1 MIVLKSVMEVL
12 RMIKI
17 VITDSSLFRA
27 GKCKLLKVWHD
38 IDVRVAGYFVEVIDS
53 VDLMSAMI
61 MIIRMMSWMSATALS
76 HHFSSLT
83 LTVEALHSFLLLS
96 QAVDNAKFLGAAEQY
111 IHAIYLED
119 PGKMRTPI
127 MRLLYTVK
135 MIFNVSTYFN
145 NSVRI
150 SSLLVKITNQIIISC
165 KR

>member
-1 MIVLKSVMEVL
+1 MRNDHEMVIIIKTGFMSPTLLLTPVLLLNFISRSV
-12 RMIKI
+12 
-17 VITDSSLFRA
+17 
-27 GKCKLLKVWHD
+27 
-38 IDVRVAGYFVEVIDS
+38 
-53 VDLMSAMI
+53 
-61 MIIRMMSWMSATALS
+61 
-76 HHFSSLT
+76 
-83 LTVEALHSFLLLS
+83 LS

>member
-1 MIVLKSVMEVL
+1 M
-12 RMIKI
+12 
-17 VITDSSLFRA
+17 
-27 GKCKLLKVWHD
+27 C
-38 IDVRVAGYFVEVIDS
+38 
-53 VDLMSAMI
+53 
-61 MIIRMMSWMSATALS
+61 
-76 HHFSSLT
+76 
-83 LTVEALHSFLLLS
+83 

-165 KR
+165 KRYSAKMVKSEADLTPGTSLLEAGSPYGTKSGKRTKTSFILIKALCLEHRFKACAMCNMQCSCIDGDDLLCYRHES

>member
-1 MIVLKSVMEVL
+1 MN
-12 RMIKI
+12 
-17 VITDSSLFRA
+17 T
-27 GKCKLLKVWHD
+27 
-38 IDVRVAGYFVEVIDS
+38 
-53 VDLMSAMI
+53 
-61 MIIRMMSWMSATALS
+61 
-76 HHFSSLT
+76 
-83 LTVEALHSFLLLS
+83 TVLS

-165 KR
+165 KRCKRVVEEAFICFQVHHCWRPGHHLEPRKVKKCEKII

>member
-1 MIVLKSVMEVL
+1 MF
-12 RMIKI
+12 
-17 VITDSSLFRA
+17 FRA

-53 VDLMSAMI
+53 DSFLSAMI
-61 MIIRMMSWMSATALS
+61 MIIRMMSGMSAIVMS
-76 HHFSSLT
+76 YKFSSLT
-83 LTVEALHSFLLLS
+83 LTAQVVHKTVLFP

>member
-1 MIVLKSVMEVL
+1 MQIPGDCENADCVVA
-12 RMIKI
+12 
-17 VITDSSLFRA
+17 SLP
-27 GKCKLLKVWHD
+27 
-38 IDVRVAGYFVEVIDS
+38 
-53 VDLMSAMI
+53 
-61 MIIRMMSWMSATALS
+61 
-76 HHFSSLT
+76 FSSSTSEVMHTTDLT
-83 LTVEALHSFLLLS
+83 

>member
-1 MIVLKSVMEVL
+1 MVIIMKIGFMPPTLLLTPVLLLNFISRSV
-12 RMIKI
+12 
-17 VITDSSLFRA
+17 
-27 GKCKLLKVWHD
+27 
-38 IDVRVAGYFVEVIDS
+38 
-53 VDLMSAMI
+53 
-61 MIIRMMSWMSATALS
+61 
-76 HHFSSLT
+76 
-83 LTVEALHSFLLLS
+83 LS

>member
-1 MIVLKSVMEVL
+1 MTSGDRECWTITVL
-12 RMIKI
+12 RHQFSFS
-17 VITDSSLFRA
+17 TLPA
-27 GKCKLLKVWHD
+27 
-38 IDVRVAGYFVEVIDS
+38 AEVI
-53 VDLMSAMI
+53 
-61 MIIRMMSWMSATALS
+61 
-76 HHFSSLT
+76 
-83 LTVEALHSFLLLS
+83 LS